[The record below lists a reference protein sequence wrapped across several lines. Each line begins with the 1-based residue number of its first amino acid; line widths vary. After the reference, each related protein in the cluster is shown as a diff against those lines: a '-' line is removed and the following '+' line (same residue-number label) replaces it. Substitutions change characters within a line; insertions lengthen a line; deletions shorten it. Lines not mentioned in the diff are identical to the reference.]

1 MRKYTKK
8 VTTQK
13 IEEVF
18 ESNDISKL
26 YGKSFITSWNGKT
39 SDTNEEYQE
48 IFAEYI
54 FHRLVDN
61 NLPMIALSG
70 IENYCEHERTYVKRD
85 NEEGVQRDYYFGKRK
100 LDDSFGVPVWFEL
113 QTGEKGQGKGIDLIY
128 CNNNT
133 QELNIFELKYNSTE
147 PLLRA
152 ILEIQTYYQRVNWI
166 KAFSDLKQARENKD
180 KISCAD
186 ISKINKYILVNKG
199 CIPLYNKYE
208 AIKSSTD
215 SYVKKLLDCFEIE
228 VVIYD

>member
-61 NLPMIALSG
+61 VNMKEHTLKEITKKVFREITILAK
-70 IENYCEHERTYVKRD
+70 EN
-85 NEEGVQRDYYFGKRK
+85 
-100 LDDSFGVPVWFEL
+100 
-113 QTGEKGQGKGIDLIY
+113 
-128 CNNNT
+128 
-133 QELNIFELKYNSTE
+133 
-147 PLLRA
+147 
-152 ILEIQTYYQRVNWI
+152 
-166 KAFSDLKQARENKD
+166 
-180 KISCAD
+180 
-186 ISKINKYILVNKG
+186 
-199 CIPLYNKYE
+199 
-208 AIKSSTD
+208 
-215 SYVKKLLDCFEIE
+215 
-228 VVIYD
+228 